1 MSVVT
6 MSQGELSR
14 YDTLLRVERREL
26 RSQDA
31 ATLLGISQRQVERL
45 LLRLRADG
53 AEGLISRKRGRPS
66 NRRIGDAFRSMVL
79 YLGYVEDTRK
89 MYHAAVGNGIGAG
102 FRGLGI

>member
-6 MSQGELSR
+6 MSRGELSR

-45 LLRLRADG
+45 LLRVQVLR
-53 AEGLISRKRGRPS
+53 
-66 NRRIGDAFRSMVL
+66 
-79 YLGYVEDTRK
+79 
-89 MYHAAVGNGIGAG
+89 
-102 FRGLGI
+102 